1 MSINIGILAS
11 SRSAAPSAALL
22 LDTYTGAAAAYSF
35 RKLRTAYIGPCIR
48 VQSSA
53 SGNPTM
59 DIGFVN
65 NVLDTATMQTF
76 VGINTGR
83 VKIWYDQSGNG
94 NDATNVNTT
103 SLPVII
109 TTGTLITDGGKVA
122 CIAFE
127 SMILNNAIVPNNS
140 YAGFAVMS
148 RTNPSGYMTSFCG
161 TGTPIISIAYSNGI
175 LYNYNNAT
183 EIQYP
188 FSLTGR
194 FLFTTINS
202 STIQNA
208 YRNNALQ
215 TTASRVS
222 VSSGS
227 FTRFL
232 ARNSSEAF
240 QGKTQEHILY
250 NTDQSANNNNINTNI
265 NTYYT
270 IY

>member
-1 MSINIGILAS
+1 MES
-11 SRSAAPSAALL
+11 
-22 LDTYTGAAAAYSF
+22 T
-35 RKLRTAYIGPCIR
+35 
-48 VQSSA
+48 A

-65 NVLDTATMQTF
+65 NVLDIATMQTF

-94 NDATNVNTT
+94 NNATNVNTT

-109 TTGTLITDGGKVA
+109 TTGTLITENGKVS
-122 CIAFE
+122 CIPNE
-127 SMILNNAIVPNNS
+127 SMFLNSSIVPNTS

-148 RTNPSGYMTSFCG
+148 RTNSSGYMTSFSDSG
-161 TGTPIISIAYSNGI
+161 EPIISLAYSNGI
-175 LYNYNNAT
+175 LYNYSNAT

-194 FLFTTINS
+194 FLFTTIN
-202 STIQNA
+202 TVNVQTA

-215 TTASRVS
+215 TTTSRIKVKN
-222 VSSGS
+222 GN
-227 FTRFL
+227 FTRFIS
-232 ARNSSEAF
+232 RNPAEPF

-250 NTDQSANNNNINTNI
+250 NTDQDTNRTAIESNINS
-265 NTYYT
+265 YYS